1 MVTELFMVD
10 GETRAYCPDGDIR
23 KCRKFYGKSTD
34 TKPTEGVPNG
44 QGLLEMDTGDYYKF
58 DLDTKTWLKQ

>member
-23 KCRKFYGKSTD
+23 KRRKFYGKSTD
-34 TKPTEGVPNG
+34 TKPTEGVRNVDTFY
-44 QGLLEMDTGDYYKF
+44 EMDTGDLYLF
-58 DLDTKTWLKQ
+58 DEDSGSWLKQ